1 MVTGCPGDVTR
12 VTNDRAMCHDMV
24 TDVMMLTARCSHLYW
39 GQPGPCRDPWPAPA
53 QMRDTRQRGS
63 WAEQRGTQCSAHYHT
78 GLHYGSQGF
87 WETSS
92 TFIKILKIKKG
103 FLTPCGNESSCWCL
117 VTQTPVWSW
126 GWSVH
131 HCPSGQL
138 SIRRQLGRSSGVT
151 GLSSHNPSHWHTEL

>member
-63 WAEQRGTQCSAHYHT
+63 WAEQSGTQCSAHYHT
-78 GLHYGSQGF
+78 GLHHGSQGF
-87 WETSS
+87 QKTSH
-92 TFIKILKIKKG
+92 TFIKILKIKRG
-103 FLTPCGNESSCWCL
+103 LLTPCRNESSSRCL
-117 VTQTPVWSW
+117 VTQTPCLELGLVSA
-126 GWSVH
+126 
-131 HCPSGQL
+131 PSPQWPAQHQAPARAQL
-138 SIRRQLGRSSGVT
+138 RC
-151 GLSSHNPSHWHTEL
+151 HWAQ